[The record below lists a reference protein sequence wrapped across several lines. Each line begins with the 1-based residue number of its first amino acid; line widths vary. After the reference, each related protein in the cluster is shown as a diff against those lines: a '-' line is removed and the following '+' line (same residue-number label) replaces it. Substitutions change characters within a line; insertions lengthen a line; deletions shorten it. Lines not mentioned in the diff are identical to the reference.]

1 MGENAS
7 LMPPR
12 YGSSLVPFFPRN
24 SARRDPA
31 PACQIVNVPTAYHL
45 QMLPRVV
52 CNFYAVSKLS
62 VSKRNKQ
69 GGHVYLV
76 LVDQGLDFEIIRPA
90 VLQIFFLTCSLQNLT
105 AQQQPKTSFLVETAT
120 DFSTNKTVFFFDVE
134 HLRSIKLERHI

>member
-1 MGENAS
+1 MCLCCAKFVHGVHNAWCILACVQGDCTCSKLAADRIQHPWPAGMGENAS

-52 CNFYAVSKLS
+52 CNFYVVSKLS

-76 LVDQGLDFEIIRPA
+76 FVDQGLDFKIITPA
-90 VLQIFFLTCSLQNLT
+90 VLQIFS
-105 AQQQPKTSFLVETAT
+105 
-120 DFSTNKTVFFFDVE
+120 
-134 HLRSIKLERHI
+134 